1 MKKGRILLIIHDVYQ
16 EVNVFSLGVAYIA
29 AVLAREG
36 HHVDTYCQDLFHYS
50 NEELA
55 DYLDNNEYDI
65 IGVGFLAS
73 RFNETII
80 DLCDTINKHKKKSWL
95 VLGGHGPSPVPEYV
109 LKKTNADII
118 TIGEA
123 EKSIIEIVKNK
134 IDKKHNLDKING
146 IAWKKGKKFFINS
159 RVKPIMKL
167 DKIPFPL
174 WENFPID
181 KYKCSVR
188 IFNQQKQEY
197 SLTATSTRGCINKC
211 NFCYRMEEAI
221 RVRSM
226 KNFVSELKK
235 LNDLYSINNFIFAD
249 EMFVLNKK
257 RLIQF
262 EKELN
267 KNNLNIR
274 FSCDARVDKF
284 DIELVTIL
292 KRCGCV
298 FVNFGL
304 ESTDNK
310 VLQLMNKNTTFEIN
324 TKAVESVLS
333 VGGIGIGLN
342 FLWGNIGDTESSL
355 LNNVK
360 FLKKYN
366 TYKQIRT
373 IRPPTPYPGSGLYYT
388 AIRNGLLNGPEDFFN
403 KFKNSDLYMVNFTN
417 IPLERFYELLFEAN
431 KELILD
437 HYYSTSKD
445 MESANDF
452 IDQFKKLYFG
462 KNDKFRGVR
471 KQLYLEEF

>member
-1 MKKGRILLIIHDVYQ
+1 M
-16 EVNVFSLGVAYIA
+16 
-29 AVLAREG
+29 
-36 HHVDTYCQDLFHYS
+36 
-50 NEELA
+50 
-55 DYLDNNEYDI
+55 
-65 IGVGFLAS
+65 
-73 RFNETII
+73 
-80 DLCDTINKHKKKSWL
+80 
-95 VLGGHGPSPVPEYV
+95 
-109 LKKTNADII
+109 
-118 TIGEA
+118 
-123 EKSIIEIVKNK
+123 K
-134 IDKKHNLDKING
+134 IDE
-146 IAWKKGKKFFINS
+146 
-159 RVKPIMKL
+159 
-167 DKIPFPL
+167 IPFPL

-181 KYKCSVR
+181 KYKRSVR
-188 IFNQQKQEY
+188 IFEQQKQEY

-284 DIELVTIL
+284 NTELVTIL